1 MKKNFYTSFF
11 ALAILMMAV
20 TFSATAQSTSGPIE
34 IVSIAGDDTV
44 MAGDNFPEIFQPGDV
59 ISIQGAY
66 GNIGNAVAV
75 WATYDVYQP
84 DWSGLAYTNQ
94 QFIANDMV
102 GVLDGSINFDYVVQ
116 PDAPLFG
123 AFDDTSDPNDVKV
136 AFYILQV
143 RVAYEPMEDTFW
155 NLFIVV
161 DEENGTTQPIL
172 HGLEIF
178 PNPAADM
185 LQITTPDNGEKIVR
199 VYNMTGQTVI
209 DTVLSGNELDISQL
223 ETGFHIVYV
232 EENGRVSG
240 QKIMIK

>member
-1 MKKNFYTSFF
+1 MKKNFYNSFF
-11 ALAILMMAV
+11 AFAILMMAIS
-20 TFSATAQSTSGPIE
+20 FSATAQSTAGPIE
-34 IVSIAGDDTV
+34 VVSVAGDDTV

-75 WATYDVYQP
+75 WATYDIYQP
-84 DWSGLAYTNQ
+84 DWSGLAYTDQ

-102 GVLDGSINFDYVVQ
+102 GVLDGSINFDYTLAA
-116 PDAPLFG
+116 DAPLFG
-123 AFDDTSDPNDVKV
+123 AFDDATDPNDVKP
-136 AFYILQV
+136 AFHILQV

-161 DEENGTTQPIL
+161 DEESGTRQPVL
-172 HGLEIF
+172 EGLEIF
-178 PNPAADM
+178 PNPATDR
-185 LQITTPDNGEKIVR
+185 LQITTPNNGKKIVR

-232 EENGRVSG
+232 EEDGRVSG
-240 QKIMIK
+240 QKIMVK